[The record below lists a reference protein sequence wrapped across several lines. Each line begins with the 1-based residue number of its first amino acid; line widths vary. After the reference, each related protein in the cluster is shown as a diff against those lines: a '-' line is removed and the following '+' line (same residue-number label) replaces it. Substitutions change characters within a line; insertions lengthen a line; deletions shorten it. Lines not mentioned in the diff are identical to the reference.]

1 MRPRSAVGAFVML
14 GLVVGRFGAVP
25 AAQAA
30 QSVQGTPPAAP
41 KPAAAPA
48 RPKAAAPAARP
59 PVPHAPGDVEVEP
72 IACWWKTDR
81 NAVNIGERFTLTL
94 TCSIV
99 ETNAI
104 KVVPDLNQLEPTTV
118 ALQPF
123 EVVKGVRHE
132 DIRTP
137 QLRYLQYE
145 YTTRLI
151 GDVFF
156 GKDVDIPGVKITY
169 HIQSSIGGGSQGRDQ
184 TYVLPALA
192 MRVNSLVPKKAAD
205 IRDNT
210 PDTFAEIEA
219 RRLRSSAELVA
230 SAISFGFAGVLLAL
244 ALVRVFGRYRVRTPS
259 AVRQLS
265 RAAVLR
271 GCVRAAARIRQDV
284 AREGWSADLAG
295 RAMSV
300 IRIASAVA
308 LGRPLAQEIVDAH
321 VAPRDGQVALR
332 KGLFRPRRALVSAS
346 TTSSAIATTL
356 ADSNGKRPGARTEL
370 VLTELQESL
379 ATLRAAR
386 YGRNGQLD
394 TAALDAALER
404 GTDAVKRLRVAHFWP
419 VRTAGALAR
428 SAADV
433 GSMVWSR

>member
-1 MRPRSAVGAFVML
+1 MRARSAVGVVVML
-14 GLVVGRFGAVP
+14 FVLGLGTGLSG
-25 AAQAA
+25 QAA
-30 QSVQGTPPAAP
+30 QNAPGTQAPPPA

-48 RPKAAAPAARP
+48 RPKAAPARP

-81 NAVNIGERFTLTL
+81 NAVNIGERFTVTL

-137 QLRYLQYE
+137 PLRYIQYE

-169 HIQSSIGGGSQGRDQ
+169 HIQSAIGGGSQGRDQ
-184 TYVLPALA
+184 TYALPALA

-210 PDTFAEIEA
+210 PDTFAEIET
-219 RRLRSSAELVA
+219 RRLRSSAAFVA
-230 SAISFGFAGVLLAL
+230 SAVSFGFAVVLLGL

-259 AVRQLS
+259 ASRRLS
-265 RAAVLR
+265 PAAVLR
-271 GCVRAAARIRQDV
+271 GCVRAAARVREDV
-284 AREGWSADLAG
+284 AREGWSGELAG

-300 IRIASAVA
+300 VRIGSDVA
-308 LGRPLAQEIVDAH
+308 LGRPIAQEIVERH
-321 VAPRDGQVALR
+321 VTPGDGQLALR
-332 KGLFRPRRALVSAS
+332 KGVLRPKRALVSAS
-346 TTSSAIATTL
+346 TTSATIATTL
-356 ADSNGKRPGARTEL
+356 ADTNGKRPSPRTEL
-370 VLTELQESL
+370 LLNELQESL
-379 ATLRAAR
+379 AVLRAAR

-394 TAALDAALER
+394 TSALDAALER
-404 GTDAVKRLRVAHFWP
+404 GTDALKKLRLAHFWP

>member
-1 MRPRSAVGAFVML
+1 MRPRSAVSVYAAIVAIGVLGA
-14 GLVVGRFGAVP
+14 GLSGQTAQNSQTTPPPSP
-25 AAQAA
+25 AK
-30 QSVQGTPPAAP
+30 PAAP
-41 KPAAAPA
+41 PA
-48 RPKAAAPAARP
+48 RPKAAAPARP
-59 PVPHAPGDVEVEP
+59 APVPHAPGDVEVEP

-81 NAVNIGERFTLTL
+81 NAVNIGERFTVTL

-104 KVVPDLNQLEPTTV
+104 KVIPDLNQLEPTTV

-137 QLRYLQYE
+137 PLRYIQYE
-145 YTTRLI
+145 YITRLI

-205 IRDNT
+205 IRDTT
-210 PDTFAEIEA
+210 PDTFADIET
-219 RRLRSSAELVA
+219 RRLRSSAALVA
-230 SAISFGFAGVLLAL
+230 SAIAFGFAVVLLGL
-244 ALVRVFGRYRVRTPS
+244 AMVRVFGRYRVRTPS
-259 AVRQLS
+259 AIRPLS
-265 RAAVLR
+265 PAAVLR
-271 GCVRAAARIRQDV
+271 GCVRAAARVRQDV
-284 AREGWSADLAG
+284 AREGWSAELAG

-300 IRIASAVA
+300 VRIASAVA
-308 LGRPLAQEIVDAH
+308 LGRPLAQQIVEPR
-321 VAPRDGQVALR
+321 VAPRDGQLALR
-332 KGLFRPRRALVSAS
+332 KGLFRPKRALVSAS
-346 TTSSAIATTL
+346 TTSATIATAL
-356 ADSNGKRPGARTEL
+356 ADTNGKRPGPRTEL
-370 VLTELQESL
+370 LLIELQESL
-379 ATLRAAR
+379 VALRAAR
-386 YGRNGQLD
+386 YGRNGQID
-394 TAALDAALER
+394 TTALDAALDQ
-404 GTDAVKRLRVAHFWP
+404 GTGALKRLRVAHFWP

-433 GSMVWSR
+433 GGMVWSR

>member
-1 MRPRSAVGAFVML
+1 MRARSAVGVVVML
-14 GLVVGRFGAVP
+14 FVWGLGTGLSG
-25 AAQAA
+25 QAA
-30 QSVQGTPPAAP
+30 QNAPGTQAPPPA

-48 RPKAAAPAARP
+48 RPKAAPVRP
-59 PVPHAPGDVEVEP
+59 PVPHAPSDVEVEP

-81 NAVNIGERFTLTL
+81 NAVNIGERFTVTL

-137 QLRYLQYE
+137 PLRYIQYE

-169 HIQSSIGGGSQGRDQ
+169 HVQSSIGGGSQGRDQ
-184 TYVLPALA
+184 TYALPALA

-210 PDTFAEIEA
+210 TDTFADIES

-230 SAISFGFAGVLLAL
+230 SAIAFGFALVLVGL
-244 ALVRVFGRYRVRTPS
+244 ALVRVVGRYRVRTPS
-259 AVRQLS
+259 AVRALPLG
-265 RAAVLR
+265 AVLR
-271 GCVRAAARIRQDV
+271 GCQKSAAALKADV
-284 AREGWSADLAG
+284 AREGWTSELAG
-295 RAMSV
+295 RALAV
-300 IRIASAVA
+300 FRIASAVA
-308 LGRPLAQEIVDAH
+308 LGRPVAQEIVERH
-321 VAPRDGQVALR
+321 VDPNDGQLAVR
-332 KGLFRPRRALVSAS
+332 KGRFRPKRALISTS
-346 TTSSAIATTL
+346 TTSGTIARTL
-356 ADSNGKRPGARTEL
+356 EDTNGRRPSPRTEL
-370 VLTELQESL
+370 VLNDLQESL
-379 ATLRAAR
+379 NTFRAAR

-394 TAALDAALER
+394 TASLDAAFEH
-404 GTDAVKRLRVAHFWP
+404 GTDALKKLRVANLWP
-419 VRTAGALAR
+419 IRTADALAKT
-428 SAADV
+428 AADV
-433 GSMVWSR
+433 ENMVWSR

>member
-1 MRPRSAVGAFVML
+1 MRSRSAVSVCVAIVAIGVLGA
-14 GLVVGRFGAVP
+14 GLSGQTAQNS
-25 AAQAA
+25 QAA
-30 QSVQGTPPAAP
+30 PPPSPA
-41 KPAAAPA
+41 KPATTPA
-48 RPKAAAPAARP
+48 RPKAPARP
-59 PVPHAPGDVEVEP
+59 APVPHAPGDIEVEP

-81 NAVNIGERFTLTL
+81 NAVNIGERFTVTL

-118 ALQPF
+118 AIQPF

-137 QLRYLQYE
+137 PMRYIQYE

-184 TYVLPALA
+184 TYALPALA

-205 IRDNT
+205 IRDTT
-210 PDTFAEIEA
+210 PDTFADIET
-219 RRLRSSAELVA
+219 RRLRSSAALVA
-230 SAISFGFAGVLLAL
+230 SAIAFGFAVVLLGL
-244 ALVRVFGRYRVRTPS
+244 AMVRVFGRYRVRTPS
-259 AVRQLS
+259 AIRPLS
-265 RAAVLR
+265 PAAVLR
-271 GCVRAAARIRQDV
+271 GCVRAAAGVRRDV
-284 AREGWSADLAG
+284 AREGWSAELAG

-300 IRIASAVA
+300 VRIASAVA
-308 LGRPLAQEIVDAH
+308 LGRPLAQEIVEPR
-321 VAPRDGQVALR
+321 VAARDGQLAFR
-332 KGLFRPRRALVSAS
+332 KGLFRPKRALVSAS
-346 TTSSAIATTL
+346 TTSATIATTL
-356 ADSNGKRPGARTEL
+356 ADANGKRPGPRTEL
-370 VLTELQESL
+370 LLIELQESL

-386 YGRNGQLD
+386 YGRNGQID
-394 TAALDAALER
+394 TTALDAALDQST
-404 GTDAVKRLRVAHFWP
+404 GALKKLRVANFWP

-433 GSMVWSR
+433 GGMVWSR

>member
-1 MRPRSAVGAFVML
+1 VFVVL
-14 GLVVGRFGAVP
+14 VVLVVGGAV
-25 AAQAA
+25 AGLSAQAPPSPPA
-30 QSVQGTPPAAP
+30 SQTPPPAKPPAAAERP
-41 KPAAAPA
+41 KTAAP
-48 RPKAAAPAARP
+48 RPA
-59 PVPHAPGDVEVEP
+59 PVPHAPGDIEVEP

-81 NAVNIGERFTLTL
+81 NAVNIGERFTVTL

-99 ETNAI
+99 ETNAV

-137 QLRYLQYE
+137 PLRYIQYE

-184 TYVLPALA
+184 TYALPALA

-205 IRDNT
+205 IRDTT
-210 PDTFAEIEA
+210 PDTFAEIET
-219 RRLRSSAELVA
+219 RRLRSSAAFVA
-230 SAISFGFAGVLLAL
+230 SAISFGFAVVLLGL
-244 ALVRVFGRYRVRTPS
+244 ALVRVFGRYRVRTPAS
-259 AVRQLS
+259 S
-265 RAAVLR
+265 RPLAPATVLR
-271 GCVRAAARIRQDV
+271 GCARAAARIRQEV
-284 AREGWSADLAG
+284 AREGWSAELAG
-295 RAMSV
+295 RAMAV

-308 LGRPLAQEIVDAH
+308 LGRPLAQQIVERH
-321 VAPRDGQVALR
+321 VVPRDGQLAIR
-332 KGLFRPRRALVSAS
+332 KGLLRPKRALVSAS
-346 TTSSAIATTL
+346 TTSATIATQL
-356 ADSNGKRPGARTEL
+356 ADTNGRRPAPRTEQL
-370 VLTELQESL
+370 LTELQESL
-379 ATLRAAR
+379 AVLRAAR

-404 GTDAVKRLRVAHFWP
+404 GTDALKKLRVAHFWP

-428 SAADV
+428 SAADA

>member
-1 MRPRSAVGAFVML
+1 MV
-14 GLVVGRFGAVP
+14 VVGGLGAGLSG
-25 AAQAA
+25 QAA
-30 QSVQGTPPAAP
+30 QSAQGTQAPPPA
-41 KPAAAPA
+41 KPAAPA
-48 RPKAAAPAARP
+48 RPKTAQPARP

-81 NAVNIGERFTLTL
+81 NAVNIGERFTVTL

-137 QLRYLQYE
+137 PLRYIQYE

-169 HIQSSIGGGSQGRDQ
+169 HIQSAIGGGSQGRDQ
-184 TYVLPALA
+184 TYALPALA
-192 MRVNSLVPKKAAD
+192 MRVNSLVPKKAVD

-210 PDTFAEIEA
+210 PDTFAEIET
-219 RRLRSSAELVA
+219 RRLRSSAALVA
-230 SAISFGFAGVLLAL
+230 SAVSFGFAVVILGL

-259 AVRQLS
+259 ASRRLS
-265 RAAVLR
+265 PAAVLR
-271 GCVRAAARIRQDV
+271 GCVRASARVREDV
-284 AREGWSADLAG
+284 ARDGWSGELAG

-300 IRIASAVA
+300 LRIASSVA
-308 LGRPLAQEIVDAH
+308 LGRPIAQEIVAPH

-332 KGLFRPRRALVSAS
+332 KGLLRPKRVLLSAS
-346 TTSSAIATTL
+346 TTSATIALAL
-356 ADSNGKRPGARTEL
+356 ADTNGKRPSPRTEL
-370 VLTELQESL
+370 LLNELQESL
-379 ATLRAAR
+379 AVLRAAR

-394 TAALDAALER
+394 TSALDAALER
-404 GTDAVKRLRVAHFWP
+404 GTDALKKLRVAHFWP

>member
-1 MRPRSAVGAFVML
+1 MRPRSAVSLFVMVAGIGAL
-14 GLVVGRFGAVP
+14 GTGI
-25 AAQAA
+25 AAQTA
-30 QSVQGTPPAAP
+30 QSPSSAPAPTSAS
-41 KPAAAPA
+41 PA
-48 RPKAAAPAARP
+48 RPKAAAPPARP
-59 PVPHAPGDVEVEP
+59 APAPHAPGDVEVEP

-81 NAVNIGERFTLTL
+81 NAVNIGERFTVTL

-99 ETNAI
+99 ETTAI

-137 QLRYLQYE
+137 PLRYIQYE
-145 YTTRLI
+145 YTTRII

-169 HIQSSIGGGSQGRDQ
+169 HVQSSIGGGSQGRDQ
-184 TYVLPALA
+184 TYALPALA

-205 IRDNT
+205 IRDT
-210 PDTFAEIEA
+210 SPDTFADIEN
-219 RRLRSSAELVA
+219 RRLRSSAALVG
-230 SAISFGFAGVLLAL
+230 SAISFGFAVVLLGL

-259 AVRQLS
+259 AIRPLS
-265 RAAVLR
+265 PAAVLR
-271 GCVRAAARIRQDV
+271 GSARAAERLRQEV
-284 AREGWSADLAG
+284 AREGWSGDLAG

-300 IRIASAVA
+300 VRIASAVA
-308 LGRPLAQEIVDAH
+308 LGRPVAQQIVEPDA
-321 VAPRDGQVALR
+321 APHDGQLALR
-332 KGLFRPRRALVSAS
+332 KGLFRPKRALVSAA
-346 TTSSAIATTL
+346 TTSATIARAL
-356 ADSNGKRPGARTEL
+356 AHANGNRPNARTEL
-370 VLTELQESL
+370 LLTDLQESL
-379 ATLRAAR
+379 VVFRAAR
-386 YGRNGQLD
+386 YGRNGELD

-404 GTDAVKRLRVAHFWP
+404 STDALKKLRVAHLWP

-433 GSMVWSR
+433 GGMVWSR